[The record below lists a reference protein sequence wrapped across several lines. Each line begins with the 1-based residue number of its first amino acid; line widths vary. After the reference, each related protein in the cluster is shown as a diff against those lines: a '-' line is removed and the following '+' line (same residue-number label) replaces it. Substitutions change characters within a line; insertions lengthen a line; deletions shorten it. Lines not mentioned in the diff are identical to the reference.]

1 METQDSTAW
10 RIFLPCKFFLPNPP
24 PRALQGAS
32 RTWLL
37 AALVVFHDSAH
48 GTTAHGSIASSVSM
62 STADSTT
69 MGASTE

>member
-1 METQDSTAW
+1 M
-10 RIFLPCKFFLPNPP
+10 LPCKFFQPSVT
-24 PRALQGAS
+24 AGAGAP